1 MQNIWIFFLFLASCT
16 YKWLNSFHMGKNIE
30 KSCKSLVASF
40 WHWQDGNPI
49 RTHIIRFLWCKS
61 SHFKVSSHLMLC
73 ITWSNRLNK
82 DTIQHHVHVNANAKK
97 PKSHYPAI
105 LDINRGTGVNKAPN
119 TPPEEKIIL
128 STPWWKLF
136 LHKLCRFCLLLL
148 WIKIKNCFLN
158 LPYKA

>member
-1 MQNIWIFFLFLASCT
+1 
-16 YKWLNSFHMGKNIE
+16 MGKNIE

-40 WHWQDGNPI
+40 WYWQDGNPVQ
-49 RTHIIRFLWCKS
+49 THIIRFLWCKS
-61 SHFKVSSHLMLC
+61 SHFKVSHLMLC

-82 DTIQHHVHVNANAKK
+82 DTIQHHVQLLTPMQRNLNLIIQL
-97 PKSHYPAI
+97 YW
-105 LDINRGTGVNKAPN
+105 GTAVNKAPN
-119 TPPEEKIIL
+119 TPPEEKTIL

-136 LHKLCRFCLLLL
+136 LHKLCHFCLLLL